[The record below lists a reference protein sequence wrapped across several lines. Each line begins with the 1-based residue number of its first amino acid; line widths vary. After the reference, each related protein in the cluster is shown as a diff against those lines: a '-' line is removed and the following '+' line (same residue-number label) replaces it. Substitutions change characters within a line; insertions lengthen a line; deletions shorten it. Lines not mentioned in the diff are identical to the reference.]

1 MIDLA
6 RIPSDLGIDLR
17 AWRDAAEDGLRR
29 AAPAREPLA
38 SLYRGIL
45 DHGRRFRPLLVQAG
59 HLACGGAP
67 ERVTGVAVA
76 VELLHKASCVHDDV
90 MDGDGFRRGVPTAHH
105 THGNATAVVFG
116 DYLVAAAW
124 RELHRALTAFPAD
137 VRQRC
142 ADELARVFV
151 AMCEGQAEP
160 LATVPARDARD
171 APVSDYAAGSSDTP
185 YWDRAYAKTGS
196 LIEGALALG
205 ALAAGAAEHHRPLPA
220 LRAIGR
226 AAGIAFQL
234 INDLNGLIGVEA
246 RSGKLPC
253 GDAVRGE
260 PTWPL
265 HLLDQALRSPDR
277 AFLDPARPDRAALDP
292 TSPDR
297 AALDPA
303 CMRDLLH
310 QTGVADRVR
319 GHVASLLTDCLRHAA
334 EISHPGVRTLIELL
348 ATSPDSPYWSALDAP
363 SPGRRGQRS

>member
-6 RIPSDLGIDLR
+6 TTSDLGPALGVDLR
-17 AWRDAAEDGLRR
+17 AWRDAVDHGLGR
-29 AAPAREPLA
+29 AAPTREPLA
-38 SLYRGIL
+38 SLYRGVL
-45 DHGRRFRPLLVQAG
+45 AHGRRFRPLLVQAA
-59 HLACGGAP
+59 HLACGGDP
-67 ERVTGVAVA
+67 ERVTGLAVA

-105 THGNATAVVFG
+105 THGNAIAVVFG

-124 RELHRALTAFPAD
+124 RELHRALAAFSAD
-137 VRQRC
+137 IRQRC

-160 LATVPARDARD
+160 LAAVDAATTD
-171 APVSDYAAGSSDTP
+171 AHDDAAC
-185 YWDRAYAKTGS
+185 WDRAYAKTGS

-234 INDLNGLIGVEA
+234 INDLNGLLGVEA
-246 RSGKLPC
+246 RGGKLPC
-253 GDAVRGE
+253 GDAIRGE

-265 HLLDQALRSPDR
+265 HLLQRALAVAP
-277 AFLDPARPDRAALDP
+277 APADPLGRAALDP
-292 TSPDR
+292 L
-297 AALDPA
+297 ALDPA
-303 CMRDLLH
+303 RMRDLLH

-319 GHVASLLTDCLRHAA
+319 AHVAALLADCRRHAA
-334 EISHPGVRTLIELL
+334 AIPHPGVRTLIELL

-363 SPGRRGQRS
+363 PRP